1 MQHFRVLHDL
11 CASEKTHGAVE
22 GAALRWESPMQA
34 FRTKTAGID
43 LIPPERVRRPA
54 APAARNLD
62 YIDVEFETVAPG
74 PRRSP
79 YPVFND
85 NRRSAARPVQRP
97 TTTIRS
103 GAAARL
109 LAIAEARLRAMPVR
123 RFAGLAAGLGLT
135 VFLLM
140 AGLGGHGEADAHPLA
155 IEGVTTS
162 LDYTGG
168 MRVLSVYGA
177 IDNRSDLEQRLP
189 PMVVEVMSNGR
200 AVTATRLMPEDAAIA
215 PGESRRFVTRLPY
228 AGGKMPDVT
237 VSFAENSVSPR

>member
-1 MQHFRVLHDL
+1 
-11 CASEKTHGAVE
+11 
-22 GAALRWESPMQA
+22 MQA

-43 LIPPERVRRPA
+43 LIPPERVPRSD

-62 YIDVEFETVAPG
+62 YVDVEFETVAAD

-85 NRRSAARPVQRP
+85 NQRPATRSAPRP
-97 TTTIRS
+97 TTTIRQ
-103 GAAARL
+103 GAVARL
-109 LAIAEARLRAMPVR
+109 LAIAEARLRAMPAR

-135 VFLLM
+135 AFLLM
-140 AGLGGHGEADAHPLA
+140 AGLGGHGEADARPLA
-155 IEGVTTS
+155 IEGVTAS
-162 LDYTGG
+162 LDDTGG

-177 IDNRSDLEQRLP
+177 IDNRSDLDQRLP
-189 PMVVEVMSNGR
+189 PVIVEVMHNGR
-200 AVTATRLMPEDAAIA
+200 AVTSTRLLPEGAAIA

-237 VSFAENSVSPR
+237 VSFAENGVSPR

>member
-1 MQHFRVLHDL
+1 
-11 CASEKTHGAVE
+11 
-22 GAALRWESPMQA
+22 MQA
-34 FRTKTAGID
+34 FRTRTAGID
-43 LIPPERVRRPA
+43 LIPPERVPRSDIPA
-54 APAARNLD
+54 GRSLD
-62 YIDVEFETVAPG
+62 YIDVEFETLAPG

-85 NRRSAARPVQRP
+85 NRRSAARPRP
-97 TTTIRS
+97 TIIRS

-109 LAIAEARLRAMPVR
+109 LAIAEARLRAMPAR

-135 VFLLM
+135 AFLLM
-140 AGLGGHGEADAHPLA
+140 AGLGDHGEADAHPLA
-155 IEGVTTS
+155 IQGVTTS
-162 LDYTGG
+162 LDYSGG

-177 IDNRSDLEQRLP
+177 IDNRTDLEQRLP

-200 AVTATRLMPEDAAIA
+200 AVTASRLMPEGAAIA

>member
-1 MQHFRVLHDL
+1 
-11 CASEKTHGAVE
+11 
-22 GAALRWESPMQA
+22 MQA

-43 LIPPERVRRPA
+43 LIPPERVPRAETPTARR
-54 APAARNLD
+54 LD

-85 NRRSAARPVQRP
+85 KRRSAAGPA
-97 TTTIRS
+97 TTIR
-103 GAAARL
+103 GEGAARL
-109 LAIAEARLRAMPVR
+109 LAIAESKLRAMPAR

-135 VFLLM
+135 AFLLI
-140 AGLGGHGEADAHPLA
+140 AGLGGHDAADAHPLA

-162 LDYTGG
+162 LDYNGG

-177 IDNRSDLEQRLP
+177 IDNRSDLEQHLP

-200 AVTATRLMPEDAAIA
+200 AVTATRLMPEGAAIA

-228 AGGKMPDVT
+228 AGGKMPDVS
-237 VSFAENSVSPR
+237 VSFAENSVSQH

>member
-1 MQHFRVLHDL
+1 
-11 CASEKTHGAVE
+11 
-22 GAALRWESPMQA
+22 MQA

-43 LIPPERVRRPA
+43 LLPPDPVPRSART
-54 APAARNLD
+54 ARNVD
-62 YIDVEFETVAPG
+62 YIDVEFEAVTPG

-85 NRRSAARPVQRP
+85 NRRSAARSMPRP
-97 TTTIRS
+97 TTTIGS

-109 LAIAEARLRAMPVR
+109 LAIAEARLRAMPAR
-123 RFAGLAAGLGLT
+123 RFAGLAAGLGLAA
-135 VFLLM
+135 FLLM
-140 AGLGGHGEADAHPLA
+140 AGFGGHDEADAHPLA

-162 LDYTGG
+162 LDYSGG

-189 PMVVEVMSNGR
+189 AVVVEVLSNGR
-200 AVTATRLMPEDAAIA
+200 PVTATRVMPEGVAIA

-228 AGGKMPDVT
+228 AGGKKPDVT
-237 VSFAENSVSPR
+237 VSFAENSASPR